1 LNQNLKYSALLKISS
16 FMTNKLK
23 IKNLFRPINCFKTV
37 LFPVFLFLFCFS
49 TVHATIIDYKLEMPL
64 LSGQEN
70 VTSLNQYLKMIFVYG
85 LGMVGVAAL
94 FAIIYSGV
102 RYLAAGSSDTR
113 RSESKKGIWA
123 AITGV
128 ILLIFS
134 FLILNTINPQ
144 LTSWQEPDVKQIDI
158 STTQNTGSANSP
170 YQMEMPLS
178 SNSSPQNPGQ
188 YVRTFF
194 IYGLGLVA
202 LAALFGIVFGGFN
215 YFLSGG
221 NQTLKTYGRKW
232 MIAAISGLALLL
244 CSYLI
249 LNTINP
255 QLTSFNLKN
264 PDAVSIG
271 GNSSPPGSSNLPY
284 QVEMP
289 LGNQN
294 SSNDLGKYIR
304 TVFIFGLGL
313 VTLAALFALIFGG
326 INYILSAGSSSRQ
339 TTAKQWIWGA
349 VSGLALLIC
358 SYLILA
364 TINPQLTSFNLK
376 LDPISISGGGN
387 SQTSGTASE
396 PYKLEMPIG
405 GSNQAK
411 TPGEYTRLFFIYGL
425 GLAALAALGAFVFGG
440 LNYVVSGPSGKTEGK
455 NWIISAASG
464 LALLLCSF
472 LILNTINPQ
481 LISFQNPK
489 LDTIEIPPHIGLNYD
504 NFSALPNMSAVQS
517 NDPIFQNSTVMS
529 ALQGAAAKYGV
540 PLNVAMFVAGIE
552 HDPNNPYGGTSSKG
566 ARGVMQLMPG
576 TAKLMGV
583 TDITDPTQNIY
594 GGVKYLAEQY
604 KTFGNWPDAL
614 AGYNAG
620 PGNVKKY
627 GGGANVPFPE
637 TKKYLQAARA
647 KGVI

>member
-1 LNQNLKYSALLKISS
+1 MKQLKLIKIFVVIFFLS
-16 FMTNKLK
+16 FARFTFAANY
-23 IKNLFRPINCFKTV
+23 
-37 LFPVFLFLFCFS
+37 
-49 TVHATIIDYKLEMPL
+49 DLEMPL
-64 LSGQEN
+64 LSGQN
-70 VTSLNQYLKMIFVYG
+70 TVASLGQYFKMVFVYG
-85 LGMVGVAAL
+85 LSMVGVAAL
-94 FAIIYSGV
+94 FAIVYSGV
-102 RYLAAGSSDTR
+102 NYLVSGSSDTR

-123 AITGV
+123 AISGIV
-128 ILLIFS
+128 LLIFS
-134 FLILNTINPQ
+134 FLILSTINPQ
-144 LTSWQEPDVKQIDI
+144 LTSWQEPNINKADI
-158 STTQNTGSANSP
+158 GASQTTGSSNSP
-170 YQMEMPLS
+170 YQMEMPLG
-178 SNSSPQNPGQ
+178 SNSSPQNPSQ
-188 YVRTFF
+188 YIRTFF

-221 NQTLKTYGRKW
+221 NQSLKTYGRQW
-232 MIAAISGLALLL
+232 IIASLSGLALLL

-255 QLTSFNLKN
+255 QLTSFNLKS
-264 PDAVSIG
+264 PDTVSIG
-271 GNSSPPGSSNLPY
+271 ENSAPSGASNSPY

-289 LGNQN
+289 LGNQTTAN
-294 SSNDLGKYIR
+294 NLGQYIR
-304 TVFIFGLGL
+304 AIFIFGLGL
-313 VTLAALFALIFGG
+313 VALTALFALIFGG

-349 VSGLALLIC
+349 ISGLALLIC
-358 SYLILA
+358 SYLLLA
-364 TINPQLTSFNLK
+364 TINPQLTSFDLK
-376 LDPISISGGGN
+376 LN
-387 SQTSGTASE
+387 SVSTSGSEQQASGTTSE
-396 PYKLEMPIG
+396 PYKLEMPLG
-405 GSNQAK
+405 GSDQAK

-440 LNYVVSGPSGKTEGK
+440 FTYIFSGGSGKGEGK

-472 LILNTINPQ
+472 LILYTINPQ
-481 LISFQNPK
+481 LVSFQNPK
-489 LDTIEIPPHIGLNYD
+489 LDAITIPPHIGLNYD

-517 NDPIFQNSTVMS
+517 NDPIFQNSTVMN
-529 ALQGAAAKYGV
+529 ALQGASAQYGV

-620 PGNVKKY
+620 PNNVKKY